1 MRLIF
6 QKEEYWFFVMNN
18 AIIKIIKG
26 DTKEVREVQ
35 NIIKET
41 VNKIELVSELIK
53 DQLEDEHIDKI
64 NFDDLII
71 ILKEAEVSLEQAK
84 GLLIKK

>member
-1 MRLIF
+1 M
-6 QKEEYWFFVMNN
+6 
-18 AIIKIIKG
+18 
-26 DTKEVREVQ
+26 REVQ

>member
-1 MRLIF
+1 
-6 QKEEYWFFVMNN
+6 MNN

-71 ILKEAEVSLEQAK
+71 ILKEVEVSLEQAK

>member
-1 MRLIF
+1 
-6 QKEEYWFFVMNN
+6 MNN

>member
-71 ILKEAEVSLEQAK
+71 ILKEVEVSLEQAK